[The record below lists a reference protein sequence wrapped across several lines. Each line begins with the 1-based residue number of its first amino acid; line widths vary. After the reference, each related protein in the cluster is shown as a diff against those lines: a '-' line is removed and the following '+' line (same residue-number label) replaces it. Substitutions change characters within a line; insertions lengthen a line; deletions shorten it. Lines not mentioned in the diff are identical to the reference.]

1 MKQINLAS
9 KNKDTVKKQLKIDKK
24 EKFYT
29 VLVLIDGDSKYLGN
43 WHNLIK
49 SVIIMNIVKRKE
61 YIWMMAWI
69 NWIVFYKN
77 Y

>member
-43 WHNLIK
+43 
-49 SVIIMNIVKRKE
+49 
-61 YIWMMAWI
+61 
-69 NWIVFYKN
+69 
-77 Y
+77 